1 MHRGLWP
8 EAALALICAAAFLA
22 ALLFPLA
29 ALATPYTPEE
39 RTLLDAYASGQ
50 IIRLHVLADGDDPES
65 QRIKLCVRDA
75 LIEAFGATLCSRPR
89 RTTPTRYTRRFWIT
103 SRSWRPWRRSA
114 PGPTALE
121 GSVTAEVGVMTLPQ
135 KAYGHVVLP
144 EGSYRALRV
153 TLGNGAGRNW
163 VVRALSPAL
172 PGRLLRQRR
181 GDALRHARSHLGRE
195 AHLLKLADFSPL
207 TRVCAQNML

>member
-65 QRIKLCVRDA
+65 QRVKLCVRDA
-75 LIEAFGATLCSRPR
+75 LIEAFGDALL
-89 RTTPTRYTRRFWIT
+89 
-103 SRSWRPWRRSA
+103 SA
-114 PGPTALE
+114 SQDDADAVYEALLENVSLMEAVAEECARANGFE
-121 GSVTAEVGVMTLPQ
+121 GSVTAEVGVMALPQ

-144 EGSYRALRV
+144 EGAYRALRV
-153 TLGNGAGRNW
+153 TLGSGAGRNW
-163 VVRALSPAL
+163 WCVLFPQLCLAVSSDSGEVAPSDMPDLTW
-172 PGRLLRQRR
+172 
-181 GDALRHARSHLGRE
+181 DAKRI
-195 AHLLKLADFSPL
+195 FSKWLIFPL
-207 TRVCAQNML
+207 